1 MTTIPDRCAQ
11 DPLEG
16 GDLPGQ
22 AQKLETMGR
31 LLGGVAH
38 DFANLVTLI
47 TGYSE
52 LLLARIGERDPLRPE
67 LEEIRNAAHRG
78 GQLTAHLLGYA
89 RGHLPQPKVLDLNA
103 AVAGIER
110 MLRPI
115 IGEYVVFETVLA
127 PGLDRVV
134 VDDCQMEQVLMNLI
148 LNARD
153 AISPGGRISVET
165 ANLDLDGASAG
176 DSGLPPG
183 AYVTVSIRDTGRGI
197 DAPSIERIFEPF
209 FTTKAAGKGTG
220 LGLDTVRTIVKLA
233 GGAIRVRSV
242 PGEGAEFT
250 VLLPRAPRAEACVE
264 TADLLRP
271 GPAGSETLLVVEDDE
286 CVSRLLGYVLGHRGY
301 QVLEARCP
309 EQALRL
315 FAAHG
320 PRIDLV
326 LTDMVLPGM
335 SGRELAA
342 RLLAERPELKVIYM
356 SGYPD
361 DVLLRTGALSPE
373 MSFLQKPLRPEAVAV
388 KIRDALDSPS
398 RPFNPG

>member
-1 MTTIPDRCAQ
+1 
-11 DPLEG
+11 
-16 GDLPGQ
+16 
-22 AQKLETMGR
+22 
-31 LLGGVAH
+31 
-38 DFANLVTLI
+38 
-47 TGYSE
+47 
-52 LLLARIGERDPLRPE
+52 
-67 LEEIRNAAHRG
+67 
-78 GQLTAHLLGYA
+78 
-89 RGHLPQPKVLDLNA
+89 
-103 AVAGIER
+103 
-110 MLRPI
+110 
-115 IGEYVVFETVLA
+115 
-127 PGLDRVV
+127 
-134 VDDCQMEQVLMNLI
+134 
-148 LNARD
+148 
-153 AISPGGRISVET
+153 
-165 ANLDLDGASAG
+165 
-176 DSGLPPG
+176 
-183 AYVTVSIRDTGRGI
+183 VTVSIRDTGHGI
-197 DAPSIERIFEPF
+197 DAPSIERIFDPF

-250 VLLPRAPRAEACVE
+250 VLLPRAPRAEAFVKAAE
-264 TADLLRP
+264 PLRP
-271 GPAGSETLLVVEDDE
+271 GPAGSETLLLVEDDE

-309 EQALRL
+309 EEALRL

-320 PRIDLV
+320 PHIDLV

-361 DVLLRTGALSPE
+361 DVLVRTGALSPE
-373 MSFLQKPLRPEAVAV
+373 MSFLQKPLRPEAVAA